1 MKFPESI
8 TVITDEVSQEL
19 PVITDFI
26 REFRLS
32 GIELRSFNGRA
43 FKDLTAA
50 DVALIGAA
58 SQAEGWRVF
67 GCATPVF
74 KCDLEDAAAIAAHRE
89 IFKRSLDVARELKC
103 DLLRVFTF
111 LRTPNPAEPTKQ
123 SRVVEQLQGLLELAA
138 GSGVRL
144 GVENEHSCLAAT
156 AEETAAIL
164 APLPA
169 DRIGAIWDPC
179 NVLYVPGAAAP
190 TPDDLTRLSG
200 RIFHLHV
207 KDAVRR
213 VGPVPAGE
221 LIAVGTPVGVGDVDW
236 RAHFR
241 TLQGM
246 NYGGLLSLE
255 THWRLEKIDEALLHL
270 PAGHAFS
277 HGGEAASR
285 TCLHNLK
292 ALLETVG

>member
-1 MKFPESI
+1 
-8 TVITDEVSQEL
+8 
-19 PVITDFI
+19 
-26 REFRLS
+26 
-32 GIELRSFNGRA
+32 
-43 FKDLTAA
+43 
-50 DVALIGAA
+50 
-58 SQAEGWRVF
+58 
-67 GCATPVF
+67 
-74 KCDLEDAAAIAAHRE
+74 
-89 IFKRSLDVARELKC
+89 
-103 DLLRVFTF
+103 
-111 LRTPNPAEPTKQ
+111 
-123 SRVVEQLQGLLELAA
+123 
-138 GSGVRL
+138 
-144 GVENEHSCLAAT
+144 
-156 AEETAAIL
+156 
-164 APLPA
+164 
-169 DRIGAIWDPC
+169 
-179 NVLYVPGAAAP
+179 
-190 TPDDLTRLSG
+190 LSG

-207 KDAVRR
+207 KDAVCRI
-213 VGPVPAGE
+213 GPVPAGE